1 MLEIVAVVTPQ
12 AVWDAP
18 RTHVPLWGMLFL
30 RFPDCAFPGDGW
42 TDAINV
48 CVPKWLADARTLTY
62 GLVDEI
68 REEFMDEAPRFTFR
82 VRLMQPEQA
91 RLTCYEWN
99 RPVADPLEL
108 PLHTYTA
115 ALATAGRA
123 LIHQLE
129 PMTGSIYPLLE
140 ELKRS
145 VAFFTA

>member
-1 MLEIVAVVTPQ
+1 MLEICAEVTPQ
-12 AVWDAP
+12 AVWDALH
-18 RTHVPLWGMLFL
+18 THVPLWGILFL
-30 RFPDCAFPGDGW
+30 RFPGRAFPDDGW
-42 TDAINV
+42 TDVVNV

-68 REEFMDEAPRFTFR
+68 REEFLDEAPRFTFR
-82 VRLMQPEQA
+82 VRLMQPEQV

-99 RPVADPLEL
+99 RLVADPLEF
-108 PLHTYTA
+108 PLHIYTA

-123 LIHQLE
+123 VIHQLE
-129 PMTGSIYPLLE
+129 PVTGSTYPLVE